1 MNLTQLQKRI
11 DKEIPKIAKKLAE
24 NSEQML
30 LVGGALRDIVFG
42 KKPADFDFVISDI
55 EKARSFFSREKIK
68 FFTIEKKDFIFLR
81 VVLKGRTLDFIK
93 QDKPLVAD
101 IRERDFTI
109 NTIFYNV
116 KTKDLIGSHEAF
128 EDIENRI
135 LRVASPDSIEK
146 DPLRALRGIRFAANF
161 GLKIEKLT
169 KEKMRS
175 GFALL
180 KNVPSDRK
188 HDELRK
194 LFSANFESLVKV
206 FCEILSEKKDC
217 VPKEVVLSVKRC
229 KESHSC
235 KTEISK
241 GISLA
246 HLCKLSAISETFRL
260 DEEDVFGVTKKEK
273 EFLDVLKNTKCEFE
287 YFFEVFERHNA
298 EFAVCA
304 NVFRCNGE
312 KADKIA
318 KWEKVKID
326 GNKLKEE
333 TGISGRELG
342 KLKREKTKEMCKKI
356 YEEV

>member
-11 DKEIPKIAKKLAE
+11 DREIPKIAKEFARYA
-24 NSEQML
+24 EQMF

-55 EKARSFFSREKIK
+55 EKAKSFFSKGKIK
-68 FFTIEKKDFIFLR
+68 FFTIEKKDFVFLR
-81 VVLKGRTLDFIK
+81 VVLKGKTLDFIK

-101 IRERDFTI
+101 IHERDFTI

-135 LRVASPDSIEK
+135 LRVASANSIEK
-146 DPLRALRGIRFAANF
+146 DPLRVLRGIRFAANF
-161 GLKIEKLT
+161 ELKIEKLT
-169 KEKMRS
+169 KEKIRS

-180 KNVPSDRK
+180 KNIPSDRK

-194 LFSANFESLVKV
+194 LFSANFENLVKV
-206 FCEILSEKKDC
+206 FCEILLEKKDC
-217 VPKEVVLSVKRC
+217 VSSEIILPVIHCEKFP
-229 KESHSC
+229 SC

-246 HLCKLSAISETFRL
+246 HLCKLSAISENFRL
-260 DEEDVFGVTKKEK
+260 NEEEVFGVTKKEK
-273 EFLDVLKNTKCEFE
+273 EFLDVLKNAECKFE
-287 YFFEVFERHNA
+287 YFFEVFEKYNA

-304 NVFRCNGE
+304 NVFRCKGE

-318 KWEKVKID
+318 KWKNVKID

-333 TGISGRELG
+333 TGISGKELG
-342 KLKREKTKEMCKKI
+342 KLKMEKMKEMCKKI